1 MEKEHILTSRQIISD
16 SLEDYLEAIFHIV
29 GEKQAARAKDIA
41 QRLQVKASS
50 VTGALRLLADKGL
63 INYAPYDLI
72 TLTPVGKRLAK
83 DVILRHETLREFF
96 TKVLAVDQNEAEEA
110 ACKMEH
116 AIPGKI
122 VDRLVQYLEFVERCP
137 RCRAR
142 WLSEFDSFCEA
153 ESVTEDC
160 EPCIA
165 ECLQELRQDQP

>member
-1 MEKEHILTSRQIISD
+1 LTSRQMISD

-41 QRLQVKASS
+41 ARLQVKASS

-72 TLTPVGKRLAK
+72 TLTPKGKR
-83 DVILRHETLREFF
+83 
-96 TKVLAVDQNEAEEA
+96 LAVDQNEAEEA

-142 WLSEFDSFCEA
+142 WISEFDSFCEA
-153 ESVTEDC
+153 ESITVDC

-165 ECLQELRQDQP
+165 ECLEELRQDQP